1 MDINNELAIY
11 AKYNLSS
18 SNWLLL
24 RLLILAIEE
33 IEKSIYFNTY
43 QIMNL
48 LWTIFKGWFSQ
59 FTEFRYYNQKLYNT
73 WKRWKI

>member
-24 RLLILAIEE
+24 RLLILANL
-33 IEKSIYFNTY
+33 SLNQLT
-43 QIMNL
+43 QIILTATPPNIWL
-48 LWTIFKGWFSQ
+48 Q
-59 FTEFRYYNQKLYNT
+59 
-73 WKRWKI
+73 